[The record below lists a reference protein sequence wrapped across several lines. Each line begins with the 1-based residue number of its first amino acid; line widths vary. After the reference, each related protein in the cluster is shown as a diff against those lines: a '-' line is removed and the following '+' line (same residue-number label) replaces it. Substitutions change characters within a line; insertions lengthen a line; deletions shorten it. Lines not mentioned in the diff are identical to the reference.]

1 MQPFLIT
8 YSCIHYRATIS
19 HIHHSADVRGCSYYD
34 VIGNQAQ
41 YEVIR
46 KEKGGDA
53 TTKKDNKFTLSECP
67 AYGPVGTPASQV
79 EQRGERSAEYEVVQI
94 TSSA

>member
-1 MQPFLIT
+1 VDAVT
-8 YSCIHYRATIS
+8 
-19 HIHHSADVRGCSYYD
+19 YD

-46 KEKGGDA
+46 KGKGE
-53 TTKKDNKFTLSECP
+53 TIKKDVEFTLSECP
-67 AYGPVGTPASQV
+67 AYGPVNTPASQG
-79 EQRGERSAEYEVVQI
+79 EQRGEQSAEYEVMVQT

>member
-1 MQPFLIT
+1 VDAVT
-8 YSCIHYRATIS
+8 
-19 HIHHSADVRGCSYYD
+19 YD

-46 KEKGGDA
+46 KGKVGDA
-53 TTKKDNKFTLSECP
+53 TTKKDKEFTLKECP
-67 AYGPVGTPASQV
+67 AYGPVNTPASQG
-79 EQRGERSAEYEVVQI
+79 EQREDQYEVVQT

>member
-8 YSCIHYRATIS
+8 FSCIHYRATIS
-19 HIHHSADVRGCSYYD
+19 HMHHSADVDAVTYD

-46 KEKGGDA
+46 KGKGGDA
-53 TTKKDNKFTLSECP
+53 TTKEDKEFTLKECP